1 MVIPDLEKE
10 LAKWSTECKELFVRD
25 HLTEDN
31 LARVCKSPTRDNFL
45 LEYEP
50 AFKIFF
56 NDSGAEVKNLKWHS
70 QATAASNKDTRST
83 IVEEK

>member
-31 LARVCKSPTRDNFL
+31 LARGCKAPTRDNFL

-56 NDSGAEVKNLKWHS
+56 
-70 QATAASNKDTRST
+70 
-83 IVEEK
+83 